1 MMTPRLSKFV
11 LTTHITFSVGWL
23 GAVVVFLALA
33 ITGVTTRNVQM
44 AQSAY
49 LAMELSGWFVIVP
62 FCFASLLSGFLQ
74 SIGTKWGLFK
84 YYWILVKLFLTI
96 AATIVLL
103 LHMEPI
109 SYLAGRAADANLSDN
124 QLPGLRIQ
132 LIADAGAAVL
142 VLLATTTLSV
152 YKPWGKIRF
161 GLRYSRTN
169 INLFKKSWVFLLIGL
184 IILILFIIKHLSG
197 GSMGRH

>member
-33 ITGVTTRNVQM
+33 ITGVTSRNVQM

-62 FCFASLLSGFLQ
+62 FCFASLLSGLLQ

-142 VLLATTTLSV
+142 LLLATTTLSV

-161 GLRYSRTN
+161 ELRYNRTN